1 MIVKA
6 IRAPRGERPRVP
18 AIIPFV
24 YTPLSDLRCR
34 HCLTKVVGDP
44 VIARLCPSVTRIE
57 MPEKPLWVPGCEKH

>member
-1 MIVKA
+1 MVVQA

-34 HCLTKVVGDP
+34 HCPRWLT
-44 VIARLCPSVTRIE
+44 
-57 MPEKPLWVPGCEKH
+57 PGAYVKGSKIKL